1 MKTFRCVSAMLAAV
15 CLFSVTLFSQSHHIT
30 IRVIA
35 PESTPKDA
43 KIFIAGND
51 PVLGNWDPGKVVM
64 TKENDSSW
72 SISGDPPDSI
82 FVEFKITLG
91 SWQKQAVY
99 EKGIIPGNTHFTVV
113 NDTVITLRPVGWS
126 NEAMMVHGSVV
137 GTVKYHRGMTGDGLR
152 YARDIIVWLP
162 PSYEKEKSKRYPVLY
177 MHDGQNIID
186 PATSFLG
193 YDWRV
198 DDVSDSLIKAGTMK
212 EIIIVGIYNSPDRG
226 EEYSDTDLG
235 HAYARFVVQK
245 LKPFIDSTYRTLPDQ
260 KNTAVMGSSM
270 GGLISFLFVWWYPDV
285 FYQAGCLSSVFM
297 SDNDR
302 ILNEVKEYSGSKKD
316 IRVYLDNGSV
326 GLESRLKPGFDEM
339 VELLKEKRYRE
350 GQDLE
355 SFYDD
360 GAEHNEMAW
369 AHRIWRPLEFMFGK

>member
-1 MKTFRCVSAMLAAV
+1 MKTFRCVSGMLAAV
-15 CLFSVTLFSQSHHIT
+15 YLFSVSLFSQSHHIT

-51 PVLGNWDPGKVVM
+51 SVLGNWDPEKVVM
-64 TKENDSSW
+64 TKENDSLW
-72 SISGDPPDSI
+72 SISGDAPSGS

-91 SWQKQAVY
+91 SWQRQAMY
-99 EKGIIPGNTHFTVV
+99 EKGIVPGNTHFTVV
-113 NDTVITLRPVGWS
+113 DDTVITVRPIGWS
-126 NEAMMVHGSVV
+126 SEAMMIHGSVV
-137 GTVKYHRGMTGDGLR
+137 GTVNYYRGMTGEGLR

-162 PSYEKEKSKRYPVLY
+162 PSYTKETSKRYPVLY

-198 DDVSDSLIKAGTMK
+198 DNVSDSLIKSGKMK
-212 EIIIVGIYNSPDRG
+212 EIIIVGIYNSPDRT

-235 HAYARFVVQK
+235 HAYARFVVDK

-270 GGLISFLFVWWYPDV
+270 GGLISFLFVWWYPNV
-285 FYQAGCLSSVFM
+285 FYQAGCLSSAFL
-297 SDNDR
+297 SDNDK
-302 ILNEVKEYSGSKKD
+302 ILKQVKKYSGPKKN

-326 GLESRLKPGFDEM
+326 GLDSRLKPGFDEM
-339 VELLKEKRYRE
+339 VALLKEKGYKA
-350 GQDLE
+350 GNDLE
-355 SFYDD
+355 SFYDE

-369 AHRIWRPLEFMFGK
+369 ANRIWKPLEFMFGR